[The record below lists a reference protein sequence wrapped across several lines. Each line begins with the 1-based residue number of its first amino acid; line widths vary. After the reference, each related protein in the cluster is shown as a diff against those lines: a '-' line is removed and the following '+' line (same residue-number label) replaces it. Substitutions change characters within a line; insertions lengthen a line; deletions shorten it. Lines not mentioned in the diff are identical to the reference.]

1 MACVVVP
8 SLGVIFFNSKKG
20 AFKHANAASSSQE
33 AWIMVPL
40 GMPSF
45 ADDSNILT
53 NLSVASWSAVNFACA
68 SMESQSIQL
77 CPRQLPPL
85 LFGQCLS
92 YSKPR
97 THSIFRL
104 RFHRI
109 FCTVNKKVEII
120 NGNYTRLTPSV
131 PKVLLVP

>member
-85 LFGQCLS
+85 LLVS
-92 YSKPR
+92 VSR
-97 THSIFRL
+97 TQNRARIPFSDFDSI
-104 RFHRI
+104 
-109 FCTVNKKVEII
+109 E
-120 NGNYTRLTPSV
+120 YSV
-131 PKVLLVP
+131 PLIRKLRS